1 MHGTTTPTVQKFLE
15 RTGVGLVL
23 SVVLALHKPSCPVG
37 KKRRKG
43 FEEKKEEGW
52 AEETRATI
60 NKFQSTGNS
69 PEVQWLG
76 FCAFT
81 AQGMGFILFGEL
93 KSPKLFIVAKKKTKA
108 KPKEKEYL
116 AQFHSLSYQ
125 S

>member
-1 MHGTTTPTVQKFLE
+1 MNEKE
-15 RTGVGLVL
+15 Y
-23 SVVLALHKPSCPVG
+23 KPL
-37 KKRRKG
+37 
-43 FEEKKEEGW
+43 GW
-52 AEETRATI
+52 NVDFRAFT
-60 NKFQSTGNS
+60 

-93 KSPKLFIVAKKKTKA
+93 RSPKLFIVAKKKTKA
-108 KPKEKEYL
+108 KPKEREYL